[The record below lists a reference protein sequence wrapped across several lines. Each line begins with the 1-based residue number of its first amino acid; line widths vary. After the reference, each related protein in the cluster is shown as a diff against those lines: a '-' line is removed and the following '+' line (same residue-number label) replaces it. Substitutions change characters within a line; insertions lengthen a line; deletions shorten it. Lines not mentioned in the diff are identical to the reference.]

1 LLEWC
6 FFIWPLRSS
15 RGKRRAMFRSVL
27 IANRGE
33 IARRVMSTAKALGM
47 RTIAVY
53 SEADADALHVAEAD
67 QAFLLGPA
75 PASESYLK
83 AVKILEIARRAGAE
97 CIHPGYGFLSENADF
112 AEACEKSGITFV
124 GPSAEAIRAMGLKDA
139 AKRLMEKAGVP
150 VVPGYHGDKQD
161 AAFLEKEAGKIGY
174 PVLIKAVAGGGGKG
188 MRRVDSA
195 KDFKAALEGAIRE
208 GEKSFGDGRVLI
220 EKYIEKPRH
229 IEIQIFADSHGNAV
243 FLFERDCSLQRRHQK
258 VVEEAP
264 APGMPFEMREAMG
277 AAAVAAAKAVNY
289 RGAGTVEFIVDAS
302 KGLSADAFWFM
313 EMNTRLQVEHPVT
326 EEITGQ
332 DLVEWQF
339 KVAAGDELPL
349 DQHELFINGHAV
361 EVRLYAENPAKK
373 FLPSTGTL
381 QRLKFP
387 AEDGHIR
394 IETGVAEGDAISI
407 YYDPM
412 IAKLVAWDSTRERAI
427 NRLES
432 ALRKLEVAGVTTNA
446 AFLAECVDHKAF
458 RVGDVDTGFID
469 MYLSELV
476 PQDAVPEPL
485 DQALAAIAV
494 LCRRQG
500 EAEERAAA
508 STEPAS
514 PWDALDGFRV
524 GGVSEERIAF
534 TGDHGFEVRVR
545 YADGDVT
552 LHLGGQAFEVEGEL
566 SEEGLSAVI
575 DGTHHTAGVLWMAD
589 RLVLMHDGRTF
600 ELPLENP
607 LAAEMADET
616 GSGGLAAP
624 MPGKI
629 VSVLAKAGE
638 KVKRGQPIVVLEAM
652 KMEHTLAAPADT
664 EIEAVN
670 VVAGDQVAE
679 GAAVVTFVS
688 V

>member
-1 LLEWC
+1 
-6 FFIWPLRSS
+6 
-15 RGKRRAMFRSVL
+15 MQ
-27 IANRGE
+27 
-33 IARRVMSTAKALGM
+33 TAKALGM

-75 PASESYLK
+75 PANESYLK
-83 AVKILEIARRAGAE
+83 GDRIIEIAKEAGAE

-112 AEACEKSGITFV
+112 AEACEKAGITFV
-124 GPSAEAIRAMGLKDA
+124 GPSADSIRAMGLKDA
-139 AKRLMEKAGVP
+139 AKRLMEEAGVP
-150 VVPGYHGDKQD
+150 VVPGYHGDNQD
-161 AAFLEKEAGKIGY
+161 AAHLAKEADKTGY

-188 MRRVDSA
+188 MRRVDDP
-195 KDFKAALEGAIRE
+195 KDFTSALEGAIRE

-220 EKYIEKPRH
+220 EKFIEKPRH
-229 IEIQIFADSHGNAV
+229 IEIQVFADSHGDAV

-264 APGMPFEMREAMG
+264 APGMPEDMREAMG
-277 AAAVAAAKAVNY
+277 AAAVAAAKAVTY
-289 RGAGTVEFIVDAS
+289 RGAGTVEFITDAS

-339 KVAAGDELPL
+339 KVAAGEELPL
-349 DQHELFINGHAV
+349 EQHELFIEGHAI

-394 IETGVAEGDAISI
+394 IETGVTEGDEISI

-412 IAKLVAWDSTRERAI
+412 IAKVVAWDATRERAI

-432 ALRKLEVAGVTTNA
+432 ALRKLQVAGVTTNA
-446 AFLAECVDHKAF
+446 AFLAECVDHPSF
-458 RVGDVDTGFID
+458 RAGDVDTGFID
-469 MYLSELV
+469 KHMSDLV
-476 PQDAVPEPL
+476 PQDAAPGPV

-500 EAEERAAA
+500 EAEVRAAA

-524 GGVSEERIAF
+524 GGVSAERIAF
-534 TGDHGFEVRVR
+534 TGDHGFDVGVT
-545 YADGDVT
+545 YAEGDVT
-552 LHLGGQAFEVEGEL
+552 LSVGDETFDVEGEL
-566 SEEGLSAVI
+566 SDDGLSAVI
-575 DGTHHTAGVLWMAD
+575 DGVHHAAGVLWMAN
-589 RLVLMHDGRTF
+589 RLVLMHGGRTF
-600 ELPLENP
+600 DLPLEDP
-607 LAAEMADET
+607 LAAEFADDV
-616 GSGGLAAP
+616 GAAGLAAP

-629 VSVLAKAGE
+629 VSVLASPGE

-670 VVAGDQVAE
+670 VAAGDQVAE

-688 V
+688 A

>member
-1 LLEWC
+1 
-6 FFIWPLRSS
+6 
-15 RGKRRAMFRSVL
+15 MFRSVL

-33 IARRVMSTAKALGM
+33 IARRVMQTAKALGM

-75 PASESYLK
+75 PANESYLK
-83 AVKILEIARRAGAE
+83 ADKILEIAKAAGAE
-97 CIHPGYGFLSENADF
+97 CIHPGYGFLSENAAF
-112 AEACEKSGITFV
+112 AEACETVGITFV
-124 GPSAEAIRAMGLKDA
+124 GPSADAIRAMGLKDA
-139 AKRLMEKAGVP
+139 AKRLMEEAGVP
-150 VVPGYHGDKQD
+150 VVPGYHGDNQD
-161 AAFLEKEAGKIGY
+161 AEFLAKEAKKIGY

-188 MRRVDSA
+188 MRRVDDA
-195 KDFKAALEGAIRE
+195 KDFRAALEGAQRE
-208 GEKSFGDGRVLI
+208 GEKSFGDARVLI

-229 IEIQIFADSHGNAV
+229 IEIQVFADAHGNAV
-243 FLFERDCSLQRRHQK
+243 HLFERDCSLQRRHQK

-264 APGMPFEMREAMG
+264 APGMPEDVRAAMG
-277 AAAVAAAKAVNY
+277 AAAVAAAKAVDY

-302 KGLSADAFWFM
+302 KGLRADGFYFM

-339 KVAAGDELPL
+339 QVAAGEELPL
-349 DQHELFINGHAV
+349 DQHELFIEGHAI

-381 QRLKFP
+381 HRLKFP
-387 AEDGHIR
+387 MEDSHIR
-394 IETGVAEGDAISI
+394 IETGVTEGDAISI

-412 IAKLVAWDSTRERAI
+412 IAKIIAWDSTRARAI

-458 RVGDVDTGFID
+458 RAGDVDTGFIENH
-469 MYLSELV
+469 LAKLV
-476 PQDAVPEPL
+476 PQDGAPGTTEK
-485 DQALAAIAV
+485 ALAAVAI

-500 EAEERAAA
+500 EAEERGAA

-514 PWDALDGFRV
+514 PWDVLDGFRIS
-524 GGVSEERIAF
+524 GTSEERIAF
-534 TGDHGFEVRVR
+534 AGEHGFEVTAR
-545 YADGDVT
+545 YTGDDVSLLIDGHV
-552 LHLGGQAFEVEGEL
+552 LSAEGEL
-566 SEEGLSAVI
+566 SDEGLSAVVA
-575 DGTHHTAGVLWMAD
+575 GAHHSAGVLWLAD
-589 RLVLMHDGRTF
+589 RLVLMHGGKTF
-600 ELPLENP
+600 ELLLENP
-607 LAAEMADET
+607 LAAEFADESAT
-616 GSGGLAAP
+616 AGLIAP

-629 VSVLAKAGE
+629 VSVLASVGDTI
-638 KVKRGQPIVVLEAM
+638 KRGQAIIVLEAM

-664 EIEAVN
+664 TIEAVN
-670 VVAGDQVAE
+670 VAAGDQVSEGTTVVSFLAE
-679 GAAVVTFVS
+679 
-688 V
+688 

>member
-1 LLEWC
+1 
-6 FFIWPLRSS
+6 
-15 RGKRRAMFRSVL
+15 MFRSVL

-33 IARRVMSTAKALGM
+33 IARRVMQTAKALGM

-75 PASESYLK
+75 PANESYLK
-83 AVKILEIARRAGAE
+83 ADKILEIAKAAGAE
-97 CIHPGYGFLSENADF
+97 CIHPGYGFLSENAAF
-112 AEACEKSGITFV
+112 AEACETAGIIFV
-124 GPSAEAIRAMGLKDA
+124 GPSADAIRAMGLKDA
-139 AKRLMEKAGVP
+139 AKRLMEEAGVP
-150 VVPGYHGDKQD
+150 VVPGYHGDNQD
-161 AAFLEKEAGKIGY
+161 TEFLAKEAKKIGY

-188 MRRVDSA
+188 MRRVDNA
-195 KDFKAALEGAIRE
+195 KAFKAALEGAQRE
-208 GEKSFGDGRVLI
+208 GEKSFGDARVLI

-229 IEIQIFADSHGNAV
+229 IEIQVFADAHGNAV
-243 FLFERDCSLQRRHQK
+243 HLFERDCSLQRRHQK

-264 APGMPFEMREAMG
+264 APGMPEDVREAMG
-277 AAAVAAAKAVNY
+277 AAAVAAAKAVDY

-302 KGLSADAFWFM
+302 KGLQADGFFFM

-339 KVAAGDELPL
+339 QVAAGEELPR
-349 DQHELFINGHAV
+349 DQHELFIEGHAI

-381 QRLKFP
+381 HRLKFP
-387 AEDGHIR
+387 TEDSHIR
-394 IETGVAEGDAISI
+394 VETGVTEGDAISI

-412 IAKLVAWDSTRERAI
+412 IAKIIAWDSTRARAI

-458 RVGDVDTGFID
+458 RAGDVDTGFIENH
-469 MYLSELV
+469 LTKLV
-476 PQDAVPEPL
+476 PQDGAPGTMEK
-485 DQALAAIAV
+485 ALAAVAI

-500 EAEERAAA
+500 EAEERGAA

-514 PWDALDGFRV
+514 PWDVLDGFRIS
-524 GGVSEERIAF
+524 GTSEERIAF
-534 TGDHGFEVRVR
+534 AGEHGFEVTAR
-545 YADGDVT
+545 YTGDDVS
-552 LHLGGQAFEVEGEL
+552 LVIDGQALSAEGEL
-566 SEEGLSAVI
+566 SDEGLSAVVA
-575 DGTHHTAGVLWMAD
+575 GAHHSAGVLWLAD
-589 RLVLMHDGRTF
+589 RLVLMHGGRTF
-600 ELPLENP
+600 ELLIENP
-607 LAAEMADET
+607 LAAEFGDEAAT
-616 GSGGLAAP
+616 MGLVAP

-629 VSVLAKAGE
+629 VSVLANAGDAI
-638 KVKRGQPIVVLEAM
+638 KRGQPIIVLEAM

-664 EIEAVN
+664 TIEAVN
-670 VVAGDQVAE
+670 VAAGDQVSEGTTVVSFVAE
-679 GAAVVTFVS
+679 
-688 V
+688 